1 MWRFAREKNFRSA
14 NPYCP
19 EHHLEVNNLV
29 SKTSFS
35 EELLRVAHDPNTDL
49 AEAALVLAKFEYPNL
64 DAAPYLTQLDVMG
77 KKVME
82 KLALAN
88 SPSTPVSRIK
98 ILNEFLFTDQKFRGS
113 VTGYDDPRNSFLNDV
128 MDRRIGIPITLAV
141 IYIEVARR
149 TGIEIEGINFPGRF
163 LMRHRHGPEEFILDP
178 FERGAILSES
188 DCEELLRSH
197 TSGTVHLDRSL
208 LAPATRPQVLIRM
221 LTNLKRVYLYL
232 RSFPQARWATDLL
245 LTLDPSG
252 LVELRD
258 RGLLAYH
265 LNDFASALSD
275 LETYLQLAARGKLS
289 DEDREEYDQ
298 LWDHVK
304 TLRRR
309 VASFN

>member
-1 MWRFAREKNFRSA
+1 M
-14 NPYCP
+14 
-19 EHHLEVNNLV
+19 

>member
-1 MWRFAREKNFRSA
+1 MA
-14 NPYCP
+14 
-19 EHHLEVNNLV
+19 
-29 SKTSFS
+29 KTSFS

-64 DAAPYLTQLDVMG
+64 EIAPYLMQLDVMG
-77 KKVME
+77 KKATE
-82 KLALAN
+82 KLALSD
-88 SPSTPVSRIK
+88 SPSTPASRIK
-98 ILNEFLFTDQKFRGS
+98 TLNEFLFTDKKFRGNA
-113 VTGYDDPRNSFLNDV
+113 TAYDDPRNSFLNDV

-141 IYIEVARR
+141 IYMEVARR
-149 TGIEIEGINFPGRF
+149 TGIKIEGINFPGRF
-163 LMRHRHGPEEFILDP
+163 LMRYKHGSEEFILDP
-178 FERGAILSES
+178 FKRGTILSES
-188 DCEELLRSH
+188 DCEELLHRH
-197 TSGTVHLDRSL
+197 TTGTVHLDQSL
-208 LAPATRPQVLIRM
+208 LTPATRPQILIRM
-221 LTNLKRVYLYL
+221 LTNLKRIYLYL

-275 LETYLQLAARGKLS
+275 LETYLQLTARGKLN
-289 DEDREEYDQ
+289 DEDRQEYDQ